1 MRSAEEIGA
10 IVRKL
15 RGNYSLR
22 EFAKKCD
29 VSHTAIDTIE
39 KGVDF
44 RTGKSVQPK
53 LATLEKIA
61 KACGVPL
68 THITE
73 PDTNQQKEIS
83 EYDLQVALFGGAE
96 YVSEENW
103 KKVKEFAEF
112 LKTYKTAENKGDK

>member
-1 MRSAEEIGA
+1 MRSTKEIGEA
-10 IVRKL
+10 VKKL

-39 KGVDF
+39 KGIDF
-44 RTGKSVQPK
+44 RTGKPVQPK

-73 PDTNQQKEIS
+73 PDSNEQKDIS

-96 YVSEENW
+96 HVSDENW

-112 LKTYKTAENKGDK
+112 LKNYKPKDNK